1 METPCIRLCKI
12 EPRTGWCLGCGRD
25 LTEITGWG
33 SMDDAG
39 RRRVMAGLP
48 ARLAEMQGA
57 SEKGGRA

>member
-25 LTEITGWG
+25 LTEIAGWG
-33 SMDDAG
+33 GMDEAG
-39 RRRVMAGLP
+39 RRRIMAGLP
-48 ARLAEMQGA
+48 ARLADMRYA